1 MEFSPGEDMAA
12 LHEPFSSTVSG
23 APEIGSM
30 ATPVTLQTS
39 WIDSRIQEEGR
50 VDGHL
55 PDEVG

>member
-1 MEFSPGEDMAA
+1 MVA
-12 LHEPFSSTVSG
+12 LHELPFLST
-23 APEIGSM
+23 APEMGSM

>member
-1 MEFSPGEDMAA
+1 MEFSPGEDMVA
-12 LHEPFSSTVSG
+12 LHELPFLST
-23 APEIGSM
+23 APEMGSM